1 MAKLTKKFPAANNMA
16 RGGPNVDDESAV
28 LVATGGGEGEGVYR
42 SLDPLDPR
50 RVSMDI
56 FELYCQEMLVTDFVG
71 RRAYLIN
78 KMRVSIYTRTMLFFW
93 GGMIRLDKSDYTWG
107 QDIMS

>member
-1 MAKLTKKFPAANNMA
+1 MAKLAKKVPAANNMA
-16 RGGPNVDDESAV
+16 RGGTTVDDESAV
-28 LVATGGGEGEGVYR
+28 VVATGGGVGEGVYR

-78 KMRVSIYTRTMLFFW
+78 KMRVSIYTLEPCSFF
-93 GGMIRLDKSDYTWG
+93 GGG
-107 QDIMS
+107 